1 MLRPSLIGV
10 VCGLVVGA
18 IASVI
23 ALAAAAGGHGTYVP
37 AALLFPFSTI
47 LATRFGSFT
56 PVAVAV
62 ALAQFPVYG
71 LLASRW
77 RRSSLTFCL
86 AGVHIVAIALATIAV
101 SGSGAF

>member
-1 MLRPSLIGV
+1 VLRPSLIGV

-18 IASVI
+18 IAGLISV
-23 ALAAAAGGHGTYVP
+23 AAAAGGHGTDVP

-47 LATRFGSFT
+47 LATWFGSFT

-62 ALAQFPVYG
+62 ALAQFPLYG

-77 RRSSLTFCL
+77 RRSSLTFCV
-86 AGVHIVAIALATIAV
+86 AGVHILAIALATIAV
-101 SGSGAF
+101 SRSGVY